1 MTSGWTFLLSFAS
14 IVAGVVL
21 GMTLRA
27 RIPAPQLGH
36 DTKEVIRLGAGL
48 LATLAA
54 VVISLMIASA
64 KSSYDTQDAH
74 FRQLAA
80 YLVEADQLL
89 AQYGPEATP
98 VRRLMRQNVPAAM
111 DRIWNEKA
119 TSSQNTAFTVNSLA
133 EQIYNAVEAL
143 SPANDAQ
150 RSLKSRIMQASN
162 DIARTRLL
170 IFADGDKPIL
180 TPFLLILIVWL
191 TVIFTSFGLFV
202 EPGAVAWTA
211 LLVFALSVSSALFLV
226 ADLSQP
232 FAGLMQISKEQLRHT
247 LAPLN

>member
-1 MTSGWTFLLSFAS
+1 MTSGWTFPLSFVS
-14 IVAGVVL
+14 IVAGIVL

-27 RIPAPQLGH
+27 RIPSPRLGQ

-54 VVISLMIASA
+54 VVISLLIASA
-64 KSSYDTQDAH
+64 KSSYDAQDAH
-74 FRQLAA
+74 FRLLAA
-80 YLVEADQLL
+80 YLVETDQLL
-89 AQYGPEATP
+89 AQYGAEAMP
-98 VRRLMRQNVPAAM
+98 VRKLMRQAVPAAM
-111 DRIWNEKA
+111 DRIWKEKA
-119 TSSQNTAFTVNSLA
+119 VASQDTAFTANSLA
-133 EQIYNAVEAL
+133 EQLYAAIEAL
-143 SPANDAQ
+143 SPVNDVQ
-150 RSLKSRIMQASN
+150 RSLKPRIAQASN

-170 IFADGDKPIL
+170 LFADGDKPIL

-202 EPGAVAWTA
+202 EPGVAAWTA